1 MEHYYKAYT
10 KSINDTTFYFVKKYT
25 SYPEFQETPA
35 ILEKFGMHKNF
46 KKACNLADV
55 YDLSIIEKLYDE
67 ATANLVSEQA
77 GIVIENTRTNNAPQK
92 SSFIQRFILI
102 KKSFT
107 SRITHWHLMPH

>member
-10 KSINDTTFYFVKKYT
+10 KSINDINFYFVKKYT
-25 SYPEFQETPA
+25 NYPEFQDTPA

-55 YDLSIIEKLYDE
+55 YELSIIERLYEE
-67 ATANLVSEQA
+67 ANASLISEQNTF
-77 GIVIENTRTNNAPQK
+77 VENLRTNTASPK
-92 SSFIQRFILI
+92 LSFIQRFNVI
-102 KKSFT
+102 KKNFT